1 MGGRNARDDAQF
13 QGVIDDIS
21 SFEYDGQMIYR
32 LEMVVMRPDDQSFR
46 LPVFASE
53 RALDGYVPQLGEDV
67 EGMLWLQ
74 GSLLGAADSNTA
86 NDQEA

>member
-1 MGGRNARDDAQF
+1 
-13 QGVIDDIS
+13 
-21 SFEYDGQMIYR
+21 MIYR